1 MSQEK
6 DIKNHIGLRLREE
19 RERLGLSQP
28 ALGKIGGVT
37 KLTQL
42 NYEKGKGMPDA
53 AYLYTIHKAL
63 GINIHYILTGIRTP
77 DITAKSSTVINQGP
91 ETPQAGD
98 STSGEIAILLRRAN
112 EEDKE
117 RLLNALCEIGIKGI
131 LNKLQQSDT
140 SPQATQTTT
149 PPVQPGRELTIEEI
163 KAMIMSLPVRDSLK
177 AAFARGLHA
186 NKEADQEILRIL
198 ESHERAPSPDGDSVP
213 SVTPDSALKQ
223 KNG

>member
-28 ALGKIGGVT
+28 ALGEIGGVT

-77 DITAKSSTVINQGP
+77 DIAAKSSTVINQRP
-91 ETPQAGD
+91 ETPQASD

-112 EEDKE
+112 KEDKE

-131 LNKLQQSDT
+131 LNKLQQPDT
-140 SPQATQTTT
+140 SPQATQTIT
-149 PPVQPGRELTIEEI
+149 PTAQPGHELTPEETE
-163 KAMIMSLPVRDSLK
+163 ALIMSLPVRDSLK
-177 AAFARGLHA
+177 AAFAMGA
-186 NKEADQEILRIL
+186 YADEAADKEILRIL
-198 ESHERAPSPDGDSVP
+198 KSYGRGASPDGNSIP
-213 SVTPDSALKQ
+213 SATPDSALKQ
-223 KNG
+223 KSG